1 MEGDESADRNAADIT
16 DDLLPLS
23 VRNIIEERWWRPVE
37 AGASLDAL
45 RHDGQFLAKPTGHPA
60 LFGDHGV
67 VHVRDI
73 ANGVVT
79 LAKTADGL
87 LLPRR
92 PADRQQFLVAVAL
105 LATYLHDVGMVDPS
119 PVGRRVHALF
129 AAQVPF
135 TAEADDVVALL
146 VAHRGAVVR
155 RLEAIDAVDPFGQ
168 PLPVVLRELWSLN
181 MAHSKSTVPVAVLND
196 PAALRLLMQRSV
208 FTSLD
213 EHRRRERTPSAD
225 DDGSPVFDV
234 HVNHYHDPRSSYGW
248 LTSSSASHRALV
260 HDVID
265 ALRVVRAADALRQR
279 GTTLRTAAGYE
290 VFIDVRTG
298 DAVYALRETDNRAL
312 HLLRI
317 DTCYP
322 AGEANLRVAIVT
334 AEGHLRIAVNRGAFD
349 TTAAMDR
356 AIAGTAEVVAD
367 IALDVLPSFDSVATG
382 DLPPRTACNGFMQ
395 VLVERPSDHGRFADD
410 VVNRIRELRPELGD
424 RVRAVAAVE
433 DAEVAERD
441 RYLHGGQVLAGTDL
455 AARIIAGVAGRG
467 IKVTA
472 IDPATAFIDVRIARV
487 TAGEELAAAGSPPI
501 FVYLPMDHGLVI
513 NPDGGYLSEAIPPW
527 LPVGVTGAV
536 RRAERNSSVVA
547 RADLDVVMVPAD
559 VFVRE
564 WFRPHA
570 PGELA
575 AALTAD
581 GNA

>member
-1 MEGDESADRNAADIT
+1 MQRMSTTTSCRFPCGTSSRNAG
-16 DDLLPLS
+16 
-23 VRNIIEERWWRPVE
+23 
-37 AGASLDAL
+37 GARLKPAPRSKRFDS
-45 RHDGQFLAKPTGHPA
+45 DGQFLAEPT
-60 LFGDHGV
+60 
-67 VHVRDI
+67 DI
-73 ANGVVT
+73 RPCSVITAWSTCVTSPTAWSHSPRPPTVCSCRVDQQIVSSSWSPSRYSPRTSTT
-79 LAKTADGL
+79 LAWSI
-87 LLPRR
+87 R
-92 PADRQQFLVAVAL
+92 PLSVAEC
-105 LATYLHDVGMVDPS
+105 TP
-119 PVGRRVHALF
+119 LF

-155 RLEAIDAVDPFGQ
+155 RLEAIDAVDPFDQ

-213 EHRRRERTPSAD
+213 EHRRRERTPGAD

-382 DLPPRTACNGFMQ
+382 DLPPRTACSGFMQ

-433 DAEVAERD
+433 DAEVGERD

-455 AARIIAGVAGRG
+455 AARIIAGVAERG

-487 TAGEELAAAGSPPI
+487 TAGEELAAAGSPPM
-501 FVYLPMDHGLVI
+501 FVYLPTDHGLVI

-536 RRAERNSSVVA
+536 RRAERNASVVA